1 LWGKSL
7 TDVLMPSDLLTP
19 IYASAAMRAIVS
31 DTARVQR
38 MLDFEAALARAEAA
52 VGVIT
57 ASGAGEI
64 VEACKAERYDIATL
78 AEASAAPG
86 NLAIPLVEA
95 LTFEVAKRSKAA
107 AGFVHWGATSQ
118 DIIDTALVLELRA
131 AIDALLVDLDAAVK
145 GFTALAGRHRRT
157 LGVARTL
164 MQHAL
169 PMPFGLRLA
178 GYGAALAR
186 SRERLIRLRRDAL
199 VLQFGGA
206 AGTLAALGERG
217 YAVSERLAALLDL
230 QLPDAP
236 WHSHRDRLAEVAA
249 AFAILTGT
257 CGKIARDVALLMQ
270 AEVGEA
276 FEPAV
281 PGRGGSSTLP
291 HKRNPVGATIA
302 LSAATIAPNLVAT
315 ILAAQV
321 QEQERA
327 VGGWQAEWMTFPTLA
342 LVTSGAL
349 QAVVDIAE
357 GLEIDVERVRA
368 NLELSG
374 GQIMAEAVSFALAE
388 KIGKADAHRIVQDL
402 SQRAMKERRTLKD
415 MVLSDLRVKA
425 QFSVTEVEKLFIPL
439 TYQGSAQTFIDRL
452 VVGSQRGARRPE
464 PSRPLEPKLPAA
476 PQLQTITEIGVA
488 VADLPKYAPPPT
500 PLHEEIRQE
509 PPAAPVV
516 ASEPALSE
524 AAPEMPPA
532 SEAEPP
538 PAAARTDDM
547 PTATGAATVAAALAP
562 PPPPAPPPPD
572 EDAPGALMDVLSRAD
587 AEAAEAEAK
596 RKPT

>member
-1 LWGKSL
+1 
-7 TDVLMPSDLLTP
+7 MPSELLTP

-31 DTARVQR
+31 DKARVQR

-64 VEACKAERYDIATL
+64 AEACKADHYDIASL
-78 AEASAAPG
+78 AEAASAPG

-95 LTFEVAKRSKAA
+95 LTLKVAERSMAA

-118 DIIDTALVLELRA
+118 DVIDTALVLELRA
-131 AIDALLVDLDAAVK
+131 AIDALVADLDAAVK
-145 GFTALAGRHRRT
+145 GFTTLAGRHRRT

-199 VLQFGGA
+199 ALQFGGA

-230 QLPDAP
+230 PLPDAP

-249 AFAILTGT
+249 AFAILAGT

-276 FEPAV
+276 FEPAL

-302 LSAATIAPNLVAT
+302 LSAATIAPNLAAT

-327 VGGWQAEWMTFPTLA
+327 IGGWQAEWITFPTLA

-374 GQIMAEAVSFALAE
+374 GQIMAESVSFALAA
-388 KIGKADAHRIVQDL
+388 KIGKAEAHRIVQDL
-402 SQRAMKERRTLKD
+402 SQRALKENRTLKD

-425 QFSVTEVEKLFIPL
+425 QFSVADVERLFIPL
-439 TYQGSAQTFIDRL
+439 TYQGTAQTFIDRL
-452 VVGSQRGARRPE
+452 VVASQRGARRSE
-464 PSRPLEPKLPAA
+464 PSRPIEPKLPAA

-488 VADLPKYAPPPT
+488 VADLPKYAPPPARKQET
-500 PLHEEIRQE
+500 HRQE
-509 PPAAPVV
+509 LAEATT
-516 ASEPALSE
+516 SE
-524 AAPEMPPA
+524 AAARETAPEAPPEPA
-532 SEAEPP
+532 DEPP
-538 PAAARTDDM
+538 PAAAGLDDM
-547 PTATGAATVAAALAP
+547 PAAV
-562 PPPPAPPPPD
+562 PAPPSPAPSAPAPATPPD
-572 EDAPGALMDVLSRAD
+572 NDAPGALMDVLSRAD

>member
-1 LWGKSL
+1 
-7 TDVLMPSDLLTP
+7 MPSELLTP
-19 IYASAAMRAIVS
+19 IHASAAMRATMS
-31 DTARVQR
+31 DQARVQR

-64 VEACKAERYDIATL
+64 GDACKAERYDLALL
-78 AEASAAPG
+78 AEAAGSPG
-86 NLAIPLVEA
+86 DVAIALVEA
-95 LTFEVAKRSKAA
+95 LTFEVARRNEAA

-118 DIIDTALVLELRA
+118 DLIDTALVLELRA
-131 AIDALLVDLDAAVK
+131 AIDALLIDLDAAIK

-169 PMPFGLRLA
+169 PMPIGLRLA

-186 SRERLIRLRRDAL
+186 SRERLIRLRKEAL
-199 VLQFGGA
+199 TLQFGGT
-206 AGTLAALGERG
+206 AGTLAALGEPG
-217 YAVSERLAALLDL
+217 YGVAERLAALLDL

-236 WHSHRDRLAEVAA
+236 WHSHRDRLAEIAA
-249 AFAILTGT
+249 ALAILTGT

-270 AEVGEA
+270 VEVGEA

-281 PGRGGSSTLP
+281 PSRGGSSTLL
-291 HKRNPVGATIA
+291 HKRNPIGASIA

-327 VGGWQAEWMTFPTLA
+327 IGGWQTEWITFPTLA

-349 QAVVDIAE
+349 QAIRDIAE

-374 GQIMAEAVSFALAE
+374 GHIMAEAVTFALAE
-388 KIGKADAHRIVQDL
+388 KIGRADADRIVQDL
-402 SQRAMKERRTLKD
+402 SERAIKANRTLKD
-415 MVLSDLRVKA
+415 MVLSDVRVKA
-425 QFSVTEVEKLFIPL
+425 QFSSAEIEKLFIPL

-452 VVGSQRGARRPE
+452 VMGSQRGARRLE
-464 PSRPLEPKLPAA
+464 PSRPPEPKLPAA
-476 PQLQTITEIGVA
+476 PQLQSITEIGVA
-488 VADLPKYAPPPT
+488 VADLPKYVPPVEPPPLLGT
-500 PLHEEIRQE
+500 KEPL
-509 PPAAPVV
+509 PADAV
-516 ASEPALSE
+516 ASEQSPHQPPAPE
-524 AAPEMPPA
+524 APNAEAAAPEPEPPRP
-532 SEAEPP
+532 EPP
-538 PAAARTDDM
+538 PAK
-547 PTATGAATVAAALAP
+547 P
-562 PPPPAPPPPD
+562 PPSAPTD

-587 AEAAEAEAK
+587 AEAAKAEAK
-596 RKPT
+596 RKST